1 MNITTSP
8 KNKTLLYCI
17 TLIVISYCNGLPL
30 PTTSKTTTRR
40 SSYSSLLYFLP
51 KEQQQSIQTKSIKI
65 PSHTTT
71 KPLAT
76 TTKLSSSSIPLTEDF
91 EKDDDDDDDDEIK
104 QNTAIQNGH
113 TDYLNYRRAN
123 DPARPML
130 RSLYGEE
137 WTERLIEGVLFPMLS
152 FSNE

>member
-1 MNITTSP
+1 MHQEALSKLHSQYCLCENTTLPWGGDIPPAAQRFFSP
-8 KNKTLLYCI
+8 YAVWTRLSGDDGLNVLKNDVWDVFVDYLDLYI
-17 TLIVISYCNGLPL
+17 DLM
-30 PTTSKTTTRR
+30 
-40 SSYSSLLYFLP
+40 
-51 KEQQQSIQTKSIKI
+51 KEVVVQQQN
-65 PSHTTT
+65 
-71 KPLAT
+71 
-76 TTKLSSSSIPLTEDF
+76 
-91 EKDDDDDDDDEIK
+91 DDDDDEIK
-104 QNTAIQNGH
+104 QQQNTAIQNGH